1 MPTSVY
7 DVVILGLG
15 PAGLQAAV
23 HAARRKTSVL
33 LLGRISKSSLFSAH
47 IENYFSLFNMSGE
60 ELLSRGL
67 DQAQRFGAQIKE
79 ENVIGI
85 DPEDGSFRIRTEG
98 GSTIDARSL
107 ILATGSKRNKLGVPG
122 EKAFLGKGVSYC
134 VDCDGL
140 FFRGVDV
147 CIVGN
152 ESAAVDGA
160 LTLAKTA
167 REVHLVCDRLEVA
180 DALQAALAASPV
192 IIHENSQIKE
202 IYGREAVAG
211 VCLSDDTRLPVEG
224 VFIELGAKGVLELA
238 LKLGI
243 QLDNE
248 MKYIQTNKQQETS
261 VAGIFAAGDICGMP
275 WQLAKAVGEGC
286 VAGIG
291 AAAWA
296 RQQRRKTDHA

>member
-1 MPTSVY
+1 MPTSAY

-33 LLGRISKSSLFSAH
+33 LLGRINKSSLFSAH
-47 IENYFSLFNMSGE
+47 IENYFSLFNMSGA
-60 ELLSRGL
+60 ELLTRGL
-67 DQAQRFGAQIKE
+67 EQAQRFGAQIKE

-85 DPEDGSFRIRTEG
+85 DSEDGSFRIRTEG

-192 IIHENSQIKE
+192 ILHKNSQIKE
-202 IYGREAVAG
+202 IYGQEAVEG
-211 VCLSDDTRLPVEG
+211 VRLSNDIRLPVEG

-286 VAGIG
+286 VAGIS
-291 AAAWA
+291 AAQWA
-296 RQQRRKTDHA
+296 KKQQGKAG

>member
-1 MPTSVY
+1 MNSAEY

-33 LLGRISKSSLFSAH
+33 LLGSIRKSSLFTAH

-60 ELLSRGL
+60 ELLERGL
-67 DQAQRFGAQIKE
+67 EQAQRFGADILE
-79 ENVIGI
+79 ENVISIEPVGQR
-85 DPEDGSFRIRTEG
+85 FRVRTEG
-98 GSTIDARSL
+98 GTHIDTWSL

-122 EKAFLGKGVSYC
+122 EKALLGKGVSYC

-147 CIVGN
+147 CVAGN

-167 REVHLVCDRLEVA
+167 GQVHLVCQRLEA
-180 DALQAALAASPV
+180 AEPLIKELQASPV
-192 IIHENSQIKE
+192 IIHENRKITE
-202 IYGREAVAG
+202 IIGEKSVTAV
-211 VCLSDDTRLPVEG
+211 LLDDNTTIQVEG
-224 VFIELGAKGVLELA
+224 VFIELGAKGILELA
-238 LKLGI
+238 LNLGI
-243 QLDNE
+243 QLDDD

-261 VAGIFAAGDICGMP
+261 VPGIFAAGDICGMP
-275 WQLAKAVGEGC
+275 WQMAKAVGEGC
-286 VAGIG
+286 VAGIS
-291 AAAWA
+291 ATMWA
-296 RQQRRKTDHA
+296 KKQRRKYT

>member
-1 MPTSVY
+1 MPTSAY

-33 LLGRISKSSLFSAH
+33 LLGRINKSSLFSAH
-47 IENYFSLFNMSGE
+47 IENYFSLFNMSGA
-60 ELLSRGL
+60 ELLTRGL
-67 DQAQRFGAQIKE
+67 EQAQRFGAQIKE

-85 DPEDGSFRIRTEG
+85 DSEDGSFRIRTEG

-202 IYGREAVAG
+202 IYGQEAVAG
-211 VCLSDDTRLPVEG
+211 VCLTDDTRLPVEG

-296 RQQRRKTDHA
+296 RQQHRKTDHA